1 MTAYSANVPA
11 RIGATVMGAYLLF
24 IHLAGDAVAF
34 PLVGLLSDRF
44 GLGRSMMVL
53 PVVAMLGGVVS
64 LLAVRTFSR
73 DADRAVSRPTGNIA
87 TPVPPIA

>member
-1 MTAYSANVPA
+1 M
-11 RIGATVMGAYLLF
+11 
-24 IHLAGDAVAF
+24 AF

-73 DADRAVSRPTGNIA
+73 DCHFPADFGSATIMSSSTRAPGEESWLMHTVVEAGSQSPK
-87 TPVPPIA
+87 